1 MANLLSLRTAKA
13 DVIVRFDAAFFDGH
27 VVPLLARRGFAF
39 TASATTPADLTLAG
53 DTAAL
58 DRLLGGRA
66 ASLPL
71 SPATPSPSSGLR
83 MQATARVW
91 RALVVV
97 DDGRGRPAARSRDVG
112 GAGGAGGWDPARG
125 RLSDSVRGP
134 GGRRVKARP
143 RRRTTT
149 TIAGAPPPPPSTA
162 PARPAASDPAAFALG
177 HLMRLA
183 DHVVEAVRDVGD
195 DVVVV
200 VVDGRVLVDGVD
212 RGAVVPG

>member
-13 DVIVRFDAAFFDGH
+13 DVLVRFDAAFFDGH
-27 VVPLLARRGFAF
+27 VVPLLASRGFAF

-53 DTAAL
+53 DAAAL

-112 GAGGAGGWDPARG
+112 GAGGWDPARG

-149 TIAGAPPPPPSTA
+149 IAAAPPPPPSTA
-162 PARPAASDPAAFALG
+162 PARPAASDPAAFALV

-200 VVDGRVLVDGVD
+200 VVGGRVLVDGVD